1 MFNLSFNFS
10 KLGLGLSQHQILL
23 IIASRFIDFERLLA
37 LDQMNQE
44 GLRCESLSGC
54 RQSGSK

>member
-10 KLGLGLSQHQILL
+10 KLGLDLSQHPILL

-54 RQSGSK
+54 RQ